1 MDNILLYVFRVWSFM
16 KVNYEYLK
24 QLLEA
29 FEKVE
34 KPYPLIS
41 EISNLSKEVDNQF
54 VFHMGILHDQ
64 GFLQYLIRHGQSP
77 FEPDI
82 DEIDDFSWGDFN
94 VRLTAQGY
102 DFLSALHQKNIWN
115 AIKGDLKGN
124 SIQTIW
130 KVAQGIATK
139 IAFTQLQNYV
149 DEDILK

>member
-1 MDNILLYVFRVWSFM
+1 MIYSQAESTEGKLLLTSC
-16 KVNYEYLK
+16 LTK

-41 EISNLSKEVDNQF
+41 EIAKLSSEVDNRF

-64 GFLQYLIRHGQSP
+64 GFLQYLTRHGQSP
-77 FEPDI
+77 FEPDL
-82 DEIDDFSWGDFN
+82 DEIDDFSWADFN

-115 AIKGDLKGN
+115 AIKGDLKEN
-124 SIQTIW
+124 SIETVW
-130 KVAQGIATK
+130 KVAQGVATK
-139 IAFTQLQNYV
+139 IASTQLQKYF
-149 DEDILK
+149 DESVLK